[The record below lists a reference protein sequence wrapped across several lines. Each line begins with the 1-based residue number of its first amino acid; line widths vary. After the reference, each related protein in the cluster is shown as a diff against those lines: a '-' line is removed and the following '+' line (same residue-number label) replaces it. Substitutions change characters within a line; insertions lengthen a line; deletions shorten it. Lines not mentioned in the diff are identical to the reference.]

1 MNCKEFRKIAG
12 DYTNRTL
19 GGNLAGS
26 AEIHLSVCPKCASL
40 VKELERAMIMTR
52 SLNRAAA
59 PIGFEERLKARLA
72 ARKEHEVG
80 IMERL
85 GVLVRAL
92 FLPPGH
98 RLAVRPAIAGLL
110 ICIVIAGSIFML
122 NQRQTASEMDWAYI
136 HKCQD
141 QHATFAGTN
150 PLADESA
157 VALRERVQDLGNEL

>member
-1 MNCKEFRKIAG
+1 MNCKEFRKIMG
-12 DYTNRTL
+12 DYVNRTL
-19 GGNLAGS
+19 GRSFAGS
-26 AEIHLSVCPKCASL
+26 AEIHLSMCSKCASL
-40 VKELERAMIMTR
+40 VRELEGTTVIMR
-52 SLNRAAA
+52 SLDRACA
-59 PIGFEERLKARLA
+59 PVAFEERLKARLA
-72 ARKEHEVG
+72 ARKEHKVG

-98 RLAVRPAIAGLL
+98 RLSVRPAIAGLL

-122 NQRQTASEMDWAYI
+122 NQRRPASEMDWAYI